1 MATRPRGEEGV
12 ALVTVLVLVI
22 VLTVMGVAMVD
33 LVLTETA
40 IAYNQGDA
48 IAAQFAAEGG
58 IARALYELNLN
69 AAWPGITATLGDGQY
84 QVTVTSSGTMRTIVS
99 SGTRSGARQILNAAV
114 KVLPRFAV
122 HGLVGNTTVIVGG
135 AQAGLTVENL
145 LPSEEAGAV
154 HANNRLG
161 AATALTIN
169 PAGANVIGSVT
180 ANGTISGITCATW
193 PWRCDAL
200 FGTIGFPRLDMDSA
214 DPASY
219 RSRALTTTDPVDGL
233 NLFFRGG
240 DPASRCSA
248 AGWNFGLRETQRCW
262 DRYINDRSGIIGAT
276 IANPVFYVQ
285 FNPSERTQYA
295 LSTSTITHRQSR
307 GGDNG
312 NGAAAL
318 TITRPPLA
326 ILNDVMVAAITVRGG
341 SNTTITSVPAGWA
354 LVPGGTNP
362 IDNGTTL
369 KMAVYYKVATA
380 AEPVSYTWG
389 FSSSEKAS
397 GGIQAYVNVD
407 TAEPIDVASGQ
418 TTPSGNDHSTPSVT
432 TTLDGA
438 MLVASFA
445 AANGATWTP
454 QTPGLT
460 ERYDAA
466 SGGGPQP
473 SRTTSE
479 GTDQLQATGGATGL
493 KTSRTGNAAVGIA
506 HIVALVPRR
515 VTVDCV
521 GLPGGTTETL
531 CLRSRPATDSNAVIQ
546 YAASDPRQVT
556 GMIAAFRRVGGT
568 AVVGGI
574 NIENVSL
581 RAANYSHQSLT
592 GDPVLVAGGQVRL
605 VSSGFPAVPRDVDI
619 AGFVYAFAGL
629 DNPAGGCVPPS
640 TCISDLQGSAAAGI
654 DIQHGANQVNVVL
667 RGVVMSNGA
676 VQVLDASSNAGT
688 IAVRY
693 DSAVT
698 DVLPGAFMPQA
709 TGNALLGVSW
719 SAKD

>member
-1 MATRPRGEEGV
+1 MLTRLRGQEGV

-48 IAAQFAAEGG
+48 VAAQFAAEGG
-58 IARALYELNLN
+58 IARALYELSLN
-69 AAWPGITATLGDGQY
+69 AAWPGITDTLGDGQY
-84 QVTVTSSGTMRTIVS
+84 QVTVTSSGAMRTIVS
-99 SGTRSGARQILNAAV
+99 VGTRSGARQILNAAV

-122 HGLVGNTTVIVGG
+122 NGLVGNTTVTLGG
-135 AQAGLTVENL
+135 AQAGLTVENV
-145 LPSEEAGAV
+145 LPFEETGAL

-161 AATALTIN
+161 AATAVTIN
-169 PAGANVIGSVT
+169 PAGASVIGSVT

-219 RSRALTTTDPVDGL
+219 RSRALATTDPLDGL

-248 AGWNFGLRETQRCW
+248 PGWNFALRETQRCW
-262 DRYINDRSGIIGAT
+262 DRYINDRVGTIGAA
-276 IANPVFYVQ
+276 IANSVFYVQ

-312 NGAAAL
+312 NGDPTL
-318 TITRPPLA
+318 IITRPPLVV
-326 ILNDVMVAAITVRGG
+326 LNDVMVAAITVRGG
-341 SNTTITSVPAGWA
+341 SITTITSVPAGWT

-407 TAEPIDVASGQ
+407 TAEPIDVALGQ
-418 TTPSGNDHSTPSVT
+418 TTPSGTDHSTPGVT

-454 QTPGLT
+454 QTPGLI
-460 ERYDAA
+460 ERYGAA

-479 GTDQLQATGGATGL
+479 GTDQLQATGGATGV

-521 GLPGGTTETL
+521 GLAGGTTETL
-531 CLRSRPATDSNAVIQ
+531 CLRSRPATDSTAVIQ
-546 YAASDPRQVT
+546 YATSDPRQVT
-556 GMIAAFRRVGGT
+556 GMIAVFRRVAGT
-568 AVVGGI
+568 AVAGGI
-574 NIENVSL
+574 NFENVSL
-581 RAANYSHQSLT
+581 RTANYTQQSLT
-592 GDPVLVAGGQVRL
+592 GDPALVAGGQIRL
-605 VSSGFPAVPRDVDI
+605 VSSGFPAAPRDVDL

-629 DNPAGGCVPPS
+629 DNPGGGCVPPS
-640 TCISDLQGSAAAGI
+640 TCSNDLQGSAGSGI
-654 DIQHGANQVNVVL
+654 DMQHGANQVNVIL
-667 RGVVMSNGA
+667 RGVIASNGA
-676 VQVLDASSNAGT
+676 VAALDTAANLGT
-688 IAVRY
+688 VTIRY

-698 DVLPGAFMPQA
+698 DVLPAAFMPLA
-709 TGNALLGVSW
+709 TGNALLVVSW

>member
-1 MATRPRGEEGV
+1 MLTRLQGQEGV

-22 VLTVMGVAMVD
+22 VLTAMGVAMVD

-58 IARALYELNLN
+58 IARALYELSLN
-69 AAWPGITATLGDGQY
+69 AAWPGITDTLGDGQY

-99 SGTRSGARQILNAAV
+99 VGTRSGARQILNAAV

-122 HGLVGNTTVIVGG
+122 NGLVGNTTVTLGG
-135 AQAGLTVENL
+135 AQAGLTVENV
-145 LPSEEAGAV
+145 LPSDEAGAL

-161 AATALTIN
+161 AATAATIN
-169 PAGANVIGSVT
+169 PAGANVIGAVT
-180 ANGTISGITCATW
+180 ANGTISGVTCATW

-219 RSRALTTTDPVDGL
+219 RSRATTTTDLLDGL

-240 DPASRCSA
+240 DAASRCSA
-248 AGWNFGLRETQRCW
+248 PGWNFGPRETQRCW
-262 DRYINDRSGIIGAT
+262 DRYVNDRGGNIGAA
-276 IANPVFYVQ
+276 ISNAVFYVQ
-285 FNPSERTQYA
+285 FNASERTQYA
-295 LSTSTITHRQSR
+295 LSTSTITHRGSL
-307 GGDNG
+307 GGDN
-312 NGAAAL
+312 NGATTL
-318 TITRPPLA
+318 TITRPA
-326 ILNDVMVAAITVRGG
+326 GVVLNDVMVAAISVRGG
-341 SNTTITSVPAGWA
+341 SGTAITSVPAGWT

-380 AEPVSYTWG
+380 AEPADYTWG

-397 GGIQAYVNVD
+397 GGIQAYANVD
-407 TAEPIDVASGQ
+407 TAGPIDVALGQ
-418 TTPSGNDHSTPSVT
+418 TTPSGTDHSTPSIT

-445 AANGATWTP
+445 AANGATWIP
-454 QTPGLT
+454 QTPGLD
-460 ERYDAA
+460 ERYDEA
-466 SGGGPQP
+466 SGGGPQ
-473 SRTTSE
+473 STRTTSE
-479 GTDQLQATGGATGL
+479 GTDQLQATGGATGV
-493 KTSRTGNAAVGIA
+493 KTSRTGNAAVGIT
-506 HIVALVPRR
+506 HILALVPRR

-521 GLPGGTTETL
+521 GLAPGTTETL
-531 CLRSRPATDSNAVIQ
+531 CLRSRPATDSNSVIL

-556 GMIAAFRRVGGT
+556 GMIAVFRRVAGT
-568 AVVGGI
+568 AVAGGI
-574 NIENVSL
+574 NFENVSL
-581 RAANYSHQSLT
+581 RTANYTQQSLT
-592 GDPVLVAGGQVRL
+592 GDPALVAGGQIRL
-605 VSSGFPAVPRDVDI
+605 VSSGFPAAPRDVDL

-629 DNPAGGCVPPS
+629 DNPVGGCVPPS
-640 TCISDLQGSAAAGI
+640 TCPNDLLGSAGSGI
-654 DIQHGANQVNVVL
+654 DMQHGANQVNVIL

-676 VQVLDASSNAGT
+676 AQVVDAAANVGT
-688 IAVRY
+688 IVVRY

-698 DVLPGAFMPQA
+698 DILPVAFMPQA
-709 TGNALLGVSW
+709 TGNVLLGVSW